1 MSYISFIYQANEVDL
16 ETTLQLVSDV
26 SVAVELHTDKDILID
41 FRRTNGTHDFADLIK
56 VINAF
61 SQKLSKFENR
71 IALIVPDAEKNM
83 KRADFFKSGIGSR
96 GFQCKFFTELEQ
108 ATNWLSD
115 ANGNSSFSA

>member
-1 MSYISFIYQANEVDL
+1 MSYISFIYQANKVDL

-26 SVAVELHTDKDILID
+26 SVAAELHNDKDILID

-61 SQKLSKFENR
+61 DQKLSNFKNR

-83 KRADFFKSGIGSR
+83 KKADFFKSGIGSR
-96 GFQCKFFTELEQ
+96 GFQCKFFTEFKQ
-108 ATNWLSD
+108 ATNWLSNND
-115 ANGNSSFSA
+115 GNSIFSA